1 MIINIRNMPHP
12 LPDYYRYWPTPRA
25 GAAWGVAVTGA
36 GRTHVPPG
44 SPYPPARHPADHH
57 FEWSRGRVLEALQV
71 VLITA
76 GHGRLE
82 LRGARPQVVRAGTA
96 FVLFPRVWH
105 RYRPDPATGWDESW
119 VELRGPTLR
128 RLLRTGALHPKAPVL
143 TGALAT
149 GLEQALEAVHAR
161 ARHPQPGYD
170 PEMAA
175 QGLAVLAAC
184 HAAQQAP
191 ARASRITRAVAEAER
206 HLAEH
211 LPEPL
216 DMAQLARRLGVAYSH
231 FRKAFKAHTGYAP
244 WQYMIRLRL
253 SHARRILAASDATLE
268 EVAVRVGFSSGY
280 HLSAGFKQAYGIAPD
295 PWRRQFLARRAPVV
309 SAGRKG

>member
-1 MIINIRNMPHP
+1 MIINIRNMP
-12 LPDYYRYWPTPRA
+12 LSSSDYYRYWPTPRA
-25 GAAWGVAVTGA
+25 AAAWGVAVTGA
-36 GRTHVPPG
+36 GRTQVAPG
-44 SPYPPARHPADHH
+44 SPYPPARHPAGHH

-82 LRGARPQVVRAGTA
+82 TRGARPQVVRAGVA

-105 RYRPDPATGWDESW
+105 RYRPDPATGWVESW
-119 VELRGPTLR
+119 VELRGPTVE
-128 RLLRTGALHPKAPVL
+128 RLLRSGALNPKSPVL
-143 TGALAT
+143 PGALAT

-161 ARHPQPGYD
+161 ARHPPPGYD
-170 PEMAA
+170 PELAA

-184 HAAQQAP
+184 HAAQQTP
-191 ARASRITRAVAEAER
+191 ARQTRITRAVAEAER
-206 HLAEH
+206 HFAEH

-216 DMAQLARRLGVAYSH
+216 DMALLARRLGVAYSH

-253 SHARRILAASDATLE
+253 SQARRILAASDATLE
-268 EVAVRVGFSSGY
+268 EVAARVDFSSGY

-295 PWRRQFLARRAPVV
+295 PWRRQFRLGPGQT
-309 SAGRKG
+309 GRSG

>member
-1 MIINIRNMPHP
+1 MIINIQEMPAAP
-12 LPDYYRYWPTPRA
+12 TDYYRYFSTPRA
-25 GAAWGVAVTGA
+25 AAAWGVAVAGA

-44 SPYPPARHPADHH
+44 SSYPPARHPAGHH

-76 GHGRLE
+76 GRGRLE
-82 LRGARPQVVRAGTA
+82 TRGARLQVVRAGDA
-96 FVLFPRVWH
+96 FVLFPHVWH
-105 RYRPDPATGWDESW
+105 RYRPDPATGWVESW
-119 VELRGPTLR
+119 VELRGPTVE
-128 RLLRTGALHPKAPVL
+128 RLLRAGALNPKVPVL
-143 TGALAT
+143 PGALAT

-170 PEMAA
+170 PELAA

-184 HAAQQAP
+184 HAAQHAP
-191 ARASRITRAVAEAER
+191 ARQSRITRAVAEAER

-216 DMAQLARRLGVAYSH
+216 DMALLARRLGVAYSH
-231 FRKAFKAHTGYAP
+231 FRKGFKAYTGYAP

-253 SHARRILAASDATLE
+253 SQARRILAASDATLE
-268 EVAVRVGFSSGY
+268 EVAQRVGFSSGF
-280 HLSAGFKQAYGIAPD
+280 HLSAAFKQAYGVAPD
-295 PWRRQFLARRAPVV
+295 PWRHQFLTGPVPTD
-309 SAGRKG
+309 